1 MNLSVLLE
9 KAQADG
15 FLSLDE
21 YSSAE
26 LRIAAQNKHF
36 SVCTEAWPN
45 VVVVE
50 NKGIASVEMDTYC
63 FGPGSLDEQAC
74 GEALALI
81 VNITSD
87 QTFQCGT
94 SFFKA
99 ERVPIED
106 AATLARALINV
117 ALRAKARS
125 AR

>member
-26 LRIAAQNKHF
+26 LKIATQNKHF
-36 SVCTEAWPN
+36 SVCAEAWPN

-50 NKGIASVEMDTYC
+50 NKGIASVEMDTCC
-63 FGPGSLDEQAC
+63 FGPGDLDEQAC
-74 GEALALI
+74 REAFDLI
-81 VNITSD
+81 VNIAGD
-87 QTFQCGT
+87 QEFPCGRN
-94 SFFKA
+94 FFKA

-125 AR
+125 AK

>member
-1 MNLSVLLE
+1 MNLSLLLE

-26 LRIAAQNKHF
+26 LKTAAQNKYS
-36 SVCTEAWPN
+36 SVCAEVWPN
-45 VVVVE
+45 VVFVK

-63 FGPGSLDEQAC
+63 FGPGGLDEQAC
-74 GEALALI
+74 GEALVLF
-81 VNITSD
+81 VNIAGD
-87 QTFQCGT
+87 QEFQCGRN
-94 SFFKA
+94 FFKA

-117 ALRAKARS
+117 ALRAKART
-125 AR
+125 AQ